1 MTATSEIKKMQILD
15 GKKLSAEIKDEIK
28 LEVEPIKKEGGK
40 IPHLA
45 AVLVGNDG
53 ASETYVASK
62 VKSCEYVG
70 FKSTLIRKPAS
81 ITENELL
88 KVVDVLNSDAD
99 VDGFIVQM
107 PLPKHIDEQKI
118 TLAINPAKDVDGF
131 HPVNVG
137 RMVRGQPAYISATPF
152 GIMKLLEKY
161 KIETAGKHC
170 VVIGRSNI
178 VGTPMSILL
187 SRNASPG
194 NCTVTL
200 CHSKTKDIAS
210 FSSKADILI
219 AALGKPEF
227 VTAGMVKEG
236 AVVIDVGITRVAD
249 ASTKSGYKL
258 KGDVKFD
265 EVAPKCSFITPVPG
279 GVGPMT
285 VTALLGNT
293 LKACRKEVYG

>member
-1 MTATSEIKKMQILD
+1 MTLINTTQMQLLD

-28 LEVEPIKKEGGK
+28 FEVEKLKKQGGK

-70 FKSTLIRKPAS
+70 FKSSLIRKPGTVS
-81 ITENELL
+81 EKELL
-88 KVVDVLNSDAD
+88 KVVDDLNRDND

-131 HPVNVG
+131 HPINVG
-137 RMVRGQPAYISATPF
+137 RMALGQPAYICATPF
-152 GIMKLLEKY
+152 GILKLLEKY
-161 KIETAGKHC
+161 NIQTAGKHC

-187 SRNASPG
+187 SRNANPG

-200 CHSKTKDIAS
+200 CHSKTKDIKS
-210 FSSKADILI
+210 YSSKADILI

-227 VTAGMVKEG
+227 VTADMVKEG
-236 AVVIDVGITRVAD
+236 AVVIDVGITRVPD
-249 ASTKSGYKL
+249 SSKKSGFTL

-265 EVAPKCSFITPVPG
+265 EVAPKCSYITPVPG

-293 LKACRKEVYG
+293 LKACRKEVYK